1 MSIAS
6 DPVGALK
13 KVQAAIDS
21 ASRDSLRLFLDKLV
35 VDRVPEP
42 MRFEL
47 VREPWQMKLL
57 DPMIPVVESVA
68 GLREYRGPRSFWRT
82 LPRGHNKTTS
92 IAWLC
97 CWLLAYSRRPLEMT
111 AAAADSQQAGLV
123 YKSMQRVAELN
134 PWLGERLAFKQNLVL
149 GPQTNSELQI
159 LASDTKSAYGGR
171 YDLIL
176 CDELTHWQNSNMW
189 NALLSG
195 RMKRTSADGSQ
206 GPVFIAITNAGHLNS
221 WQHQVLNAAKQD
233 TDQWDVYDE
242 PGFLAGWVDK
252 AVLASDQ
259 AKLPPGESRRLFGN
273 CWVAAGEG
281 GYITE
286 AEARACEDP
295 SLAPRWRGQPG
306 VQYVAAIDYGAKN
319 DRTALT
325 VLHQNPDGVII
336 VDRQDVWQ
344 CERPGEP
351 VPVQRIEIWVTEIAK
366 AFGRVQFVF
375 DPWQLEAAIQKFEQ
389 YLNVVRFEYLGGKA
403 NHRMAEALRTAVV
416 SGRVRW
422 YPGCGR
428 LKDPD
433 GAESTLTSE
442 LAGVTIRPM
451 SYGYRIT
458 HESSGHDDR
467 VVSLGMGLLHAIQL
481 PAELL
486 PPPIIVDTNLSV
498 REQAIPGGIDLGRKQ
513 HGGGGLVGGGS
524 HAIAG
529 LFPGGRNQ

>member
-1 MSIAS
+1 MTISS
-6 DPVGALK
+6 DPVGTLK

-47 VREPWQMKLL
+47 IREPWQMKLL
-57 DPMIPVVESVA
+57 EPMIPVVESVA
-68 GLREYRGPRSFWRT
+68 GLRDYRGPRSFWRT
-82 LPRGHNKTTS
+82 LCRGHNKTTS

-195 RMKRTSADGSQ
+195 RMKRTSADGTQ
-206 GPVFIAITNAGHLNS
+206 GPVFIVITNAGYTGS
-221 WQHQVLNAAKQD
+221 WQHDMLEAAKRD
-233 TDQWDVYDE
+233 HAQWDVYDRE
-242 PGFLAGWVDK
+242 GFLANWVDK
-252 AVLASDQ
+252 AVLASDR
-259 AKLPPGESRRLFGN
+259 AKLVPGEARRLFDN
-273 CWVAAGEG
+273 AWVAAGEG

-286 AEARACEDP
+286 SEARACEDS
-295 SLAPRWRGQPG
+295 SLSPQWRGQPG
-306 VQYVAAIDYGAKN
+306 VQYVASIDYGSKK
-319 DRTALT
+319 DKTALT
-325 VLHQNPDGVII
+325 VIHQRSDGIVV

-344 CERPGEP
+344 CENPGEP
-351 VPVQRIEIWVTEIAK
+351 VPVGRVEAWVEEIARS
-366 AFGRVQFVF
+366 FNRPLFVV
-375 DPWQLEAAIQKFEQ
+375 DPWQMEGSIQRWEQ
-389 YLNVVRFEYLGGKA
+389 YLNVVRFEYQGGKA
-403 NHRMAEALRTAVV
+403 NYRLAEAVRTAVV
-416 SGRVRW
+416 SGRLKW

-428 LKDPD
+428 LRHRD
-433 GAESTLTSE
+433 GTDSTLTSE
-442 LAGVTIRPM
+442 MASVTIQPTQ
-451 SYGYRIT
+451 YGYRIS
-458 HESSGHDDR
+458 HEASGHDDR
-467 VVSLGMGLLHAIQL
+467 VISLGMGLLSALQM
-481 PAELL
+481 PGQAL
-486 PPPIIVDTNLSV
+486 PPPLVVSTPLS
-498 REQAIPGGIDLGRKQ
+498 RDHAGIPGGIDVDRRRTV
-513 HGGGGLVGGGS
+513 GGLTGGGS
-524 HAIAG
+524 HSLSG
-529 LFPGGRNQ
+529 LFPGGRGQ